1 MLSSPWTLLAL
12 LFAILACV
20 VALVLLDELEPV
32 CVKYAEAPKGVMLQ
46 LPYKPVCTE
55 WK

>member
-1 MLSSPWTLLAL
+1 MLRSPWTLLAL

-20 VALVLLDELEPV
+20 VALALLDEPE
-32 CVKYAEAPKGVMLQ
+32 CVRYAEAPKGVFLQ
-46 LPYKPVCTE
+46 LPHKPVCAE